1 MDLMGVDDVSF
12 VLGVFLSPF
21 VVTAVL
27 TAVLATRSARR
38 SKVAASVLSVVV
50 VGSLAVYW
58 WAWGP
63 AFDAADAGRE
73 PSPRIDLTLDVAI
86 WTSAVT
92 TTLLL
97 ALGAAVVIRSRWRG
111 SRLVTAAR

>member
-1 MDLMGVDDVSF
+1 MTVDDVPF
-12 VLGVFLSPF
+12 VLGVFLGPF
-21 VVTAVL
+21 VVTVVL

-38 SKVAASVLSVVV
+38 EKVAASVLSAVV

-73 PSPRIDLTLDVAI
+73 PSPRVDLTLDMAI
-86 WTSAVT
+86 WVSAAA

-97 ALGAAVVIRSRWRG
+97 ALGAVLVIKSPWRG
-111 SRLVTAAR
+111 SRALARVR